1 MSSFQRASYNLRKC
15 YFRFIFSESYYST
28 NMLST
33 SWKEI
38 LIAYPIIV
46 WLLYSTFRY
55 KTWDLLIYQD
65 IFFYVQYYLLQTLWS
80 SLHVVEMRTIFI
92 YFFTST
98 EWTSVF
104 PWDRTLNYTFTCSFD
119 HCDDNTVDNTSKS
132 SYNFKFFSKNLLS
145 CPFVC
150 DCFWLLC
157 SKTGNQ
163 FFITNSKFQLFSFL
177 VRKFKN

>member
-1 MSSFQRASYNLRKC
+1 MLIQIIATCTFLRWSLKDLYNGTKEISKSSFKKSKRSFRKSGSVLGKPFFIEFYVIKSALLSSFQRASYNLRKC
-15 YFRFIFSESYYST
+15 YFRFIFSESNYST

-55 KTWDLLIYQD
+55 KIWDSLIYQD

-80 SLHVVEMRTIFI
+80 SLHVVETRTIFI

-104 PWDRTLNYTFTCSFD
+104 P
-119 HCDDNTVDNTSKS
+119 
-132 SYNFKFFSKNLLS
+132 
-145 CPFVC
+145 
-150 DCFWLLC
+150 
-157 SKTGNQ
+157 
-163 FFITNSKFQLFSFL
+163 
-177 VRKFKN
+177 